1 MLNDVEV
8 VIDVTVKTLRG
19 SSDQMLNSDVS
30 DNPPFYEYFIHQ
42 LAQFPIHTVF
52 SQTFS
57 QIPDYNPRL
66 ITAQV
71 NIPTSVPHIKISKLI
86 DKHL

>member
-42 LAQFPIHTVF
+42 FPILTVF
-52 SQTFS
+52 SRTVS
-57 QIPDYNPRL
+57 QIPEYKPRL
-66 ITAQV
+66 ITVQL
-71 NIPTSVPHIKISKLI
+71 NIPTSVNTY
-86 DKHL
+86 